1 MEYSKN
7 NILLILFCFFST
19 ISWSQTFNY
28 SYIDPCTKEVKKVD
42 VPATGGSFP
51 ITMTYYGQV
60 QTFTPQQLTNG
71 TFEAWTSSVYNTYG
85 KGNPCGQVVFST
97 ITDGVL
103 NVSNIIVTNVLSL
116 NSLINTV
123 SNFSSASMGL
133 NSVASTTSTTKS
145 DDTKSDDN
153 KSENK
158 KDETKKD
165 NPDGDDNNSGDNG
178 NGKASGGSTKSP
190 DTKEKSDKT
199 DEEIKT
205 EQNEQNKSTG
215 SSVTKT
221 TNNASS
227 KERQKPAIMLTGD
240 IVGVQ
245 RTTDKTQDSRVTSS
259 YIRMKG
265 DGKSSWG
272 VSADFTVKAQI
283 GNVTG
288 FKSWITDKTARKHID
303 LVSNSVS
310 LLPNT
315 FTNTIVY
322 IRIDNVKKF
331 TGLYGVATVFGKMHE
346 EPLIATVMIAG
357 GMYRGKISKKVDA
370 VAILATIYVPYM
382 KYYTESLFDSKPIL
396 IPFLNVNYSIS
407 KTFKFGLT
415 GGTTYSVTEDIL
427 NFQLL
432 MGAKMTL

>member
-1 MEYSKN
+1 
-7 NILLILFCFFST
+7 
-19 ISWSQTFNY
+19 
-28 SYIDPCTKEVKKVD
+28 
-42 VPATGGSFP
+42 
-51 ITMTYYGQV
+51 
-60 QTFTPQQLTNG
+60 
-71 TFEAWTSSVYNTYG
+71 
-85 KGNPCGQVVFST
+85 
-97 ITDGVL
+97 
-103 NVSNIIVTNVLSL
+103 
-116 NSLINTV
+116 
-123 SNFSSASMGL
+123 MGL
-133 NSVASTTSTTKS
+133 NSVASSTSTTKS
-145 DDTKSDDN
+145 DDNKSDNTKSDDN

-158 KDETKKD
+158 KDEPKKD
-165 NPDGDDNNSGDNG
+165 EPNGDNNSGG
-178 NGKASGGSTKSP
+178 SSGGGKTSGGGTKSP
-190 DTKEKSDKT
+190 DTKEKSDKS

-205 EQNEQNKSTG
+205 EQTEQNKSTG

-245 RTTDKTQDSRVTSS
+245 RTTDKTQDSRITSS

-315 FTNTIVY
+315 FTNTVVY

-331 TGLYGVATVFGKMHE
+331 TGLYGAATVFGKMYE
-346 EPLIATVMIAG
+346 EPLLATVLIAG
-357 GMYRGKISKKVDA
+357 GMYKGKISKKVDA